1 MSSNPRV
8 ASSSKRLDGKVAIIT
23 GGASGIGAAAARLF
37 HSNGAKVV
45 VADIQD
51 NLGQAI
57 ANELGKNACYIHCDV
72 SQEDQIIDL
81 IDTTI
86 AKYGQLDIMYNNA
99 GITEGSKIA
108 ILETSKSE
116 LDRVIGVN
124 LVGSFLGAKH
134 AARVMIPRRRGCVL
148 FTASASVNIAGLG
161 PHAYAVTK
169 HAIAG
174 LAKNLSAELGQH
186 GIRVNC
192 VSPYAVMTG
201 IAGGNYSEE
210 YIGQMQMFVNAVA
223 NLKGKTLTADDVAQA
238 ALYLASDEAGYV
250 SGLNLVVDGG
260 FSVVNPSMM
269 TAAAQAKLHQ
279 K

>member
-45 VADIQD
+45 LADIQD

-72 SQEDQIIDL
+72 SQEDQVFDL
-81 IDTTI
+81 IDTII

-134 AARVMIPRRRGCVL
+134 AARVMIPRRRGCIL

-161 PHAYAVTK
+161 PHAYTATK

-201 IAGGNYSEE
+201 IAAGNYSEE
-210 YIGQMQMFVNAVA
+210 YIAQMQMFVNAVA

-269 TAAAQAKLHQ
+269 NAAAQTKLRQ